1 VLKEIIANQFVG
13 EDKPILEAQQKMMGT
28 TDLFSLKP
36 VFLPQDMAAVRVRR
50 KIEAMRAEENQ

>member
-1 VLKEIIANQFVG
+1 VG